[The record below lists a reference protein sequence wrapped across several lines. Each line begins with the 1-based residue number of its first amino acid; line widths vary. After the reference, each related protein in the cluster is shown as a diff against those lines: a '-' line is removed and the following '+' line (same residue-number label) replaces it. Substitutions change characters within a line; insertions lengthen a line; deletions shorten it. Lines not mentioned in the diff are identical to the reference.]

1 MNIDW
6 DKMAGLIPAMVQHA
20 WTGEVRML
28 GYMNREALE
37 ATQKSG
43 RVTFWSRSKQALW
56 EKGATSGDWLELV
69 DIKLDCDGDAL
80 LVRALPKGPT
90 CHLGTASC
98 FGDDVVPPAGFIA
111 ELAAIVDVR
120 AEAPEEESY
129 TARLLAKGVKRIAQ
143 KVGEE
148 GVEAALAATAGDKE
162 ELANESA
169 DLLYHLLVLLKASD
183 LSLDDVTKVL
193 SERHKA

>member
-1 MNIDW
+1 MTLDW
-6 DKMAGLIPAMVQHA
+6 DKMDGLIPAIVQEA
-20 WTGEVRML
+20 RTGEVRML

-37 ATQKSG
+37 ATQQSG
-43 RVTFWSRSKQALW
+43 RVTFWSRSKAALW

-69 DIKLDCDGDAL
+69 DIKADCDGDAL

-90 CHLGTASC
+90 CHLGTQSC
-98 FGDDVVPPAGFIA
+98 FGDDVAPPAGFIA
-111 ELAAIVDVR
+111 ALAGIIDTR
-120 AEAPEEESY
+120 AEAGGDESY

-148 GVEAALAATAGDKE
+148 GVEAALAATAGDRD

-169 DLLYHLLVLLKASD
+169 DLVYHLLVLLKASD
-183 LSLDDVTKVL
+183 MTLGDVTKVL
-193 SERHKA
+193 EDRHKA

>member
-1 MNIDW
+1 MKIDW
-6 DKMAGLIPAMVQHA
+6 DKMDGLVPAIVQHA
-20 WTGEVRML
+20 ATGEVRML

-37 ATQKSG
+37 ATRSSG

-56 EKGATSGDWLELV
+56 EKGATNGDWLELV
-69 DIKLDCDGDAL
+69 DIQLDCDGDAL

-90 CHLGTASC
+90 CHLGSASC

-111 ELAAIVDVR
+111 ELSLIIDAR
-120 AEAPEEESY
+120 AEAADEQSY
-129 TARLLAKGVKRIAQ
+129 TARLLARGVKRIAQ

-148 GVEAALAATAGDKE
+148 GVEVALAATAGDKD

-183 LSLDDVTKVL
+183 LTLEDVTKVL
-193 SERHKA
+193 RERHKA